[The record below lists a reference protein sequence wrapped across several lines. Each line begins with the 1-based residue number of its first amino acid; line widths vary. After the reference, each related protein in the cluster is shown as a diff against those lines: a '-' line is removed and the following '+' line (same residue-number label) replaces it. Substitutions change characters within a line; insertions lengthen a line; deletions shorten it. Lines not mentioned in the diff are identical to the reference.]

1 MSRVWCFSTSPGL
14 VDPGT
19 GKNALSVLVD
29 EVAGNGTGHESR
41 YLPDDQGKI
50 RTGPDPDG
58 LYRWEIVLEAGAGES
73 KADLDRM
80 MSELDEKIR
89 ALEEPK
95 VSEACPSR

>member
-1 MSRVWCFSTSPGL
+1 M
-14 VDPGT
+14 DPVT

-29 EVAGNGTGHESR
+29 EVTGNGTGHESH
-41 YLPDDQGKI
+41 YLPDDQGRI

-73 KADLDRM
+73 KTDLDRM
-80 MSELDEKIR
+80 MIELDEKIR

-95 VSEACPSR
+95 VSDVCPNR